1 MKIEIIDNF
10 LNETDFNEVS
20 SLNLD
25 KIKESEIKVYHNKI
39 TKNNEVN
46 SDCLNES
53 TVRRFQNTYHTKALN
68 LLKQLYPEKVDLYD
82 YSEFHIIITGANY
95 KFPIHDDTPSKLL
108 SGVVYLNP
116 EHNKGTMFF
125 DSKKGDG
132 EKYIEWKRNRA
143 VFFARRERETW
154 HSYEGD
160 GKSNRVALV
169 YNLMTDK
176 IKKVCEIEKKNYL
189 VSSLRYKINPYLYK
203 YFKILL

>member
-1 MKIEIIDNF
+1 MCRSKEICAI
-10 LNETDFNEVS
+10 
-20 SLNLD
+20 
-25 KIKESEIKVYHNKI
+25 
-39 TKNNEVN
+39 
-46 SDCLNES
+46 
-53 TVRRFQNTYHTKALN
+53 N